1 VSDEH
6 RGLMPIFVPANST
19 GFSDGYD
26 FERFRAQAM
35 KEDFWAF
42 QYYTLIQEQ
51 STGLDEYLV
60 NNTVPEG
67 MKVYAMMTYNSSTDA
82 ASSAFYRT
90 AKLDMV
96 NHIAGGNLSAPI
108 VWCLESDCSLGFPV
122 NKPTWTAEALMS
134 LGI

>member
-1 VSDEH
+1 
-6 RGLMPIFVPANST
+6 MPIFVPANST
-19 GFSDGYD
+19 GFSDDDD
-26 FERFRAQAM
+26 FERFRTQGM

-60 NNTVPEG
+60 NNPVPEG
-67 MKVYAMMTYNSSTDA
+67 MKVYAVMIYNASTDA
-82 ASSAFYRT
+82 GSSAFYRT
-90 AKLDMV
+90 TKLDMV

-108 VWCLESDCSLGFPV
+108 VWCSEPDCSLGFPV
-122 NKPTWTAEALMS
+122 NKPKWTAEALMS